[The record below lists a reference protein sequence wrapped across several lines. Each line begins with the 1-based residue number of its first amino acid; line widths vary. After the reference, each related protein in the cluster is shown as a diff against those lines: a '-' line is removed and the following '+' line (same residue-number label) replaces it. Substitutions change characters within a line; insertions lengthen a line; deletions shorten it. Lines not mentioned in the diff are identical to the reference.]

1 MVPANEEGRT
11 DVHWW
16 LSHTRGRQ
24 IGRRVLLPVLAVA
37 ALASAAG
44 SADLNVVETVQMD
57 FGAVLDQNGSLT
69 LGINDNLVADPA
81 GIRAGGVL
89 LSGRFLITGDPFA
102 AFSLDLVGSE
112 LDGLGIADFNTSSGQ
127 PPVLNAV
134 LNGLGQLTIRFGAVL
149 TVQAAR
155 AEPGL
160 DRLLAYTISV
170 NYN

>member
-1 MVPANEEGRT
+1 MHGWVSQTLGRPA
-11 DVHWW
+11 
-16 LSHTRGRQ
+16 
-24 IGRRVLLPVLAVA
+24 GRRILLPVLAVL
-37 ALASAAG
+37 ALASSAG
-44 SADLNVVETVQMD
+44 SADLDVVETVQMD

-81 GIRAGGVL
+81 GIHAGGVL

-102 AFSLDLVGSE
+102 AFSLDLIGSE

-127 PPVLNAV
+127 PPILNAV

-149 TVQAAR
+149 TVQSAR